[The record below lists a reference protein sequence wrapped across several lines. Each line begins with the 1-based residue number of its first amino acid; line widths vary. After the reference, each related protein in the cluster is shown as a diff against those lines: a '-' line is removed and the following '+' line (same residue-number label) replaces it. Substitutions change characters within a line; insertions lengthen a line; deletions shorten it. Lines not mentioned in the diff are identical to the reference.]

1 MLINNWGIYEKSTRM
16 YEVFFGLLKPD
27 SLKNVLGDL
36 GKETWAYF
44 SRIMMFLL
52 MCEFVGDHTSW
63 STMRLWKKKH
73 PSNP

>member
-1 MLINNWGIYEKSTRM
+1 MLINNWGIYEKVPECTR
-16 YEVFFGLLKPD
+16 FFWASEPD